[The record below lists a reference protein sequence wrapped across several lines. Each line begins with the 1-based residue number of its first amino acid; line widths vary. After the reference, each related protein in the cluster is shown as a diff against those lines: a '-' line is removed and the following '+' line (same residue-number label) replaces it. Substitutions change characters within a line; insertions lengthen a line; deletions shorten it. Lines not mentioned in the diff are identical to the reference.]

1 MKRGLNWLLFS
12 FFAISTTPIMK
23 GVNYMKQ
30 TLYYTV
36 EYHYENV
43 PSFLH
48 KTMREW
54 FMKNRSDV
62 VAIYNKYIDSVNKEW
77 DLTGEPSS
85 FGDYIED
92 INPKYVKLIQNRI
105 QPQIDLINNR
115 FMFFKYKID
124 EYGDI
129 IAYIPFI
136 KNSKLWITLKEIES

>member
-1 MKRGLNWLLFS
+1 
-12 FFAISTTPIMK
+12 
-23 GVNYMKQ
+23 MKQ
-30 TLYYTV
+30 TLYCTV
-36 EYHYENV
+36 EYHYENI

-77 DLTGEPSS
+77 DLTGEPCS